1 MLHLVCLKL
10 AEITGQIEADTEEK
24 SLFKQIVICLL
35 LAFYITLIPFFLPI
49 TEARVLH
56 CIKICYYY

>member
-35 LAFYITLIPFFLPI
+35 LAFYITLIPFF
-49 TEARVLH
+49 TDN
-56 CIKICYYY
+56 